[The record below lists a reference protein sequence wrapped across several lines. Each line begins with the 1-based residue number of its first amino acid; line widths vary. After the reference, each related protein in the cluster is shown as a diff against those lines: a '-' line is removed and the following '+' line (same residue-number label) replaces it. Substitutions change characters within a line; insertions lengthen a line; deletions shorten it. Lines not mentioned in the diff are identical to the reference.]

1 MLFHFN
7 IVHLEILQDYWS
19 HQRLLHS
26 CRILVVFPM
35 RQTMA
40 STIVNKCYFHSMI
53 GTIKAR
59 RAINGRNIFQE
70 NFYTS
75 PNTRRVR
82 AESQGNTSSTLSI
95 PTSNNR
101 SKANDNSMSPLCKKR
116 KLT

>member
-1 MLFHFN
+1 
-7 IVHLEILQDYWS
+7 
-19 HQRLLHS
+19 
-26 CRILVVFPM
+26 
-35 RQTMA
+35 
-40 STIVNKCYFHSMI
+40 MI

-82 AESQGNTSSTLSI
+82 AESQGNASSTLSI
-95 PTSNNR
+95 PISNNR

-116 KLT
+116 KVT